1 MKKEPTLYDKIC
13 RILNLWIFGAVL
25 ILILLCFFGC
35 SPNYFTNLA
44 KKYEPYN
51 FVESSEI
58 QQPIDTNARYIFK
71 RDTTIIQ
78 FNTPEQKT
86 QIVYT
91 PSGRDTSIIYINAT
105 TEPDT
110 IKQVVQTM
118 QPEAMQ
124 INRFVIVVFS
134 VLITLFFI
142 TLLII
147 TLKK

>member
-1 MKKEPTLYDKIC
+1 MKEPTLYDKIC
-13 RILNLWIFGAVL
+13 RILNLWIFGGFL
-25 ILILLCFFGC
+25 ILILLFFFGC

-44 KKYEPYN
+44 KRYEPYN
-51 FVESSEI
+51 FIETSEI
-58 QQPIDTNARYIFK
+58 TQPIDTNAKYIFK

-91 PSGRDTSIIYINAT
+91 PAGRDTSIIYINAT

-110 IKQVVQTM
+110 IKQVVQTT
-118 QPEAMQ
+118 QPEAIQ
-124 INRFVIVVFS
+124 INRFIVVVFS

>member
-1 MKKEPTLYDKIC
+1 MKERTLYDKIC
-13 RILNLWIFGAVL
+13 RILNLWIFGA
-25 ILILLCFFGC
+25 IFIILLLSMCGCNPNFF
-35 SPNYFTNLA
+35 TKLA

-51 FVESSEI
+51 FVETSEI
-58 QQPIDTNARYIFK
+58 KQAIDTNAKYIFK

-91 PSGRDTSIIYINAT
+91 PAGRDTSIIYINAT

-110 IKQVVQTM
+110 VKQIIQST

-124 INRFVIVVFS
+124 INRFVVVVFF

-142 TLLII
+142 TLLVIR
-147 TLKK
+147 LKK